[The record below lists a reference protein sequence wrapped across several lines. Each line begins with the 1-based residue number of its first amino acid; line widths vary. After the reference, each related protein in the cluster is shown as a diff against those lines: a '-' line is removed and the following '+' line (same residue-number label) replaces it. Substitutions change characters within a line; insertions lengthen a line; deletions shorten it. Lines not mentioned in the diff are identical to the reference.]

1 MCNERVLCEDVWV
14 MLEYVSECYE
24 RVLCYDRVCQGV
36 MRGCYERVL
45 CYDRVCQG
53 VMRGRNTRGCDEKI

>member
-36 MRGCYERVL
+36 MRG
-45 CYDRVCQG
+45 
-53 VMRGRNTRGCDEKI
+53 RNTRGCDEKI